1 MRVRIACEAAGVE
14 VIADLNDSSTSRALA
29 GVMPLE
35 APAQRWGDELYF
47 TVPVHHDH
55 DRPVDQVESG
65 DVGFW
70 PPGDAFCIFFGQ
82 QPVGPVNP
90 IGKAIGDAT
99 VLRAVEG
106 GQSVRVE
113 LVPSPSMAI

>member
-1 MRVRIACEAAGVE
+1 MRVRIVCEAAGVE
-14 VIADLNDSSTSRALA
+14 VTAELNDSSTTRALA
-29 GVMPLE
+29 EVMPLE

-55 DRPVDQVESG
+55 DKPVEQVESG

-70 PPGDAFCIFFGQ
+70 PPGDAFCVFFGQ

-90 IGKAIGDAT
+90 LGKVRGDAT
-99 VLRAVEG
+99 SLRSVED
-106 GQSVRVE
+106 GQTVRLE
-113 LVPSPSMAI
+113 QLPD